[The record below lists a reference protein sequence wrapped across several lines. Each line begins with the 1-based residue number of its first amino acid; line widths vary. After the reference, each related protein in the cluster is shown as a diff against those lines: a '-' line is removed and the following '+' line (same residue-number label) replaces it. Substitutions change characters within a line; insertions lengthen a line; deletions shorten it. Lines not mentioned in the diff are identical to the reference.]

1 MSATGLVTAAVGL
14 AEGVYPITLRL
25 TDDTDG
31 NLQATRVLRV
41 SVFKNPA
48 RTALEMFVAGIASG
62 REWRIDGVPDDWD
75 GDEIPN
81 PYDWTPDSVEV
92 DGVMVEVNLTLNGV
106 DPWPIYNVWQLQAID
121 GMSVSEGGEV
131 TANSGLFGG
140 SRLSRKYR
148 LALDID
154 ATPTRDW
161 NDGGFRPIGVDRP
174 GNNNADRF
182 VRISGRRGIRDSRS
196 FGERKPPTVMPG
208 CFRSLAQAGRW
219 RRCIFRICL

>member
-1 MSATGLVTAAVGL
+1 MT
-14 AEGVYPITLRL
+14 ENVYPITLRL

-48 RTALEMFVAGIASG
+48 RRALEMFVADIASG

-92 DGVMVEVNLTLNGV
+92 DGEMIEVNLTLNGV

-121 GMSVSEGGEV
+121 GMSVSEGGVV

-161 NDGGFRPIGVDRP
+161 NDGGFRPIG
-174 GNNNADRF
+174 G
-182 VRISGRRGIRDSRS
+182 S
-196 FGERKPPTVMPG
+196 FGGSLDGAGYEIRGLSVSAAANGRAGVFSDHWRKRIGGVVAFFGFVCER
-208 CFRSLAQAGRW
+208 
-219 RRCIFRICL
+219 RRRR